1 MSMRV
6 LLLIAAAAMAA
17 MQAAPTSTRLDS
29 TRQTGVA
36 TNLQVPDAPAFAR
49 DAMDLVSSADLSRW
63 HDLLCVE
70 PHVAGTPGDVRQVER
85 LRQAFESMGL
95 TAHVEGFK
103 CLLSRPVSAQLEI
116 VDERPG
122 AGEALPQ
129 GRRGVV
135 PLPIDER
142 NLLEDPAT
150 AHPDL
155 SWGWNAFSG
164 SGDVTAPVV
173 YANYA
178 TREDFATLASLGV
191 QVEGKVVLARYGR
204 CFRGYKARFAQE
216 AGAAGLILYSDPA
229 DVGFTRGKVWPEG
242 GGWANDTCIQRGT
255 LNTLPY
261 PGDPGTPGIYA
272 SENVLREA
280 PEQLDLP
287 RIPVQPVGYA
297 AASAILARFQGPDA
311 PDAWRGGLP
320 MPYRLTMAQGCEVR
334 LQVQQERFIGS
345 SANVIATIPGAVHP
359 ERFVILGCH
368 HDAWGLGAADPG
380 AGTICLL
387 EAARC
392 FAALAERGI
401 RPASTLVF
409 AAWGAEEF
417 GIIGSTEWVEGHAA
431 ELQRSG
437 ALYINL
443 DMAAM
448 GPNPSLALSP
458 ELGGMVSRAISQVPS
473 AAAPGETVLQSLQR
487 QAGDRPVF
495 GALGGGSDHIGF
507 VCRVGVPSVAI
518 SAHGAPG
525 TSYHSNYDTVQW
537 YRSIVG
543 QDYASAAMVTRSAI
557 AVAAAMS
564 QPRFPAWR
572 MQDLVRGISV
582 HLDALMAR
590 ADESQRRQM
599 AVLQP
604 GLQELLVRA
613 ERIDAAIPLATSLN
627 EQNATRVERGLR
639 NAVLAFVDEQGL
651 DGRPWFRSLVA
662 ASHRDDGYAA
672 CMLPL
677 LTEAIMDQDAE
688 RLQRAVER
696 MEKAQQRC
704 GNALRLIEVGLGL
717 PLGSS

>member
-1 MSMRV
+1 MPMRV
-6 LLLIAAAAMAA
+6 LLLAGAAVMVA
-17 MQAAPTSTRLDS
+17 MQSAPTWTPPQASPQDAA
-29 TRQTGVA
+29 GKPV
-36 TNLQVPDAPAFAR
+36 QVPDASAFAKA
-49 DAMDLVSSADLSRW
+49 AMDLVSSADLSRW

-95 TAHVEGFK
+95 NPQVEGFK

-122 AGEALPQ
+122 AGETLPK

-155 SWGWNAFSG
+155 SWGWNAYSG

-191 QVEGKVVLARYGR
+191 QVEGRIVLARYGR

-242 GGWANDTCIQRGT
+242 GGWANDACIQRGT
-255 LNTLPY
+255 LSTLPY
-261 PGDPGTPGIYA
+261 PGDPGTPGVYA
-272 SENVLREA
+272 GENVLRQA
-280 PEQLDLP
+280 PERLDLP
-287 RIPVQPVGYA
+287 RIPVQPIGYA

-311 PDAWRGGLP
+311 PDAWKGGLP
-320 MPYRLTMAQGCEVR
+320 MPYRLSMAQGCRVR
-334 LQVQQERFIGS
+334 LQVEQERFLGS

-392 FAALAERGI
+392 FAVLAAQGI
-401 RPASTLVF
+401 RPASTLIF

-417 GIIGSTEWVEGHAA
+417 GIIGSTEWVEGHAT
-431 ELQRSG
+431 ELERSG

-458 ELGGMVSRAISQVPS
+458 ELGGMVSGAISKVPS

-507 VCRVGVPSVAI
+507 VCRAGVPSVAI

-543 QDYASAAMVTRSAI
+543 SDYASATMVTRSAI

-564 QPRFPAWR
+564 QPRLPAWR
-572 MQDLVRGISV
+572 MQDLVRGITA

-590 ADESQRRQM
+590 VDESQRRQM

-613 ERIDAAIPLATSLN
+613 ERIDVAISTSTLISDRNAA
-627 EQNATRVERGLR
+627 RVERGFR
-639 NAVLAFVDEQGL
+639 GAVLAFVDEQGL

-662 ASHRDDGYAA
+662 ASHRDDGYAP

-677 LTEAIMDQDAE
+677 LTEAVMDQDAA
-688 RLQRAVER
+688 RLQAAVER

-704 GNALRLIEVGLGL
+704 GSALRLVEVGLGL
-717 PLGSS
+717 VPGGS

>member
-1 MSMRV
+1 MPMRAI
-6 LLLIAAAAMAA
+6 LLAAAAAMAA
-17 MQAAPTSTRLDS
+17 MQAAPTLTPPGSSPHDAAGRP
-29 TRQTGVA
+29 V
-36 TNLQVPDAPAFAR
+36 QVPEATAFTKA
-49 DAMDLVSSADLSRW
+49 AMDLVSSADLSRW
-63 HDLLCVE
+63 HDMLCVE

-122 AGEALPQ
+122 AGEELPQ

-155 SWGWNAFSG
+155 SWGWNAYSG

-191 QVEGKVVLARYGR
+191 QVEGKIVLARYGR

-242 GGWANDTCIQRGT
+242 GGWANDACIQRGT

-280 PEQLDLP
+280 PERLDLP

-297 AASAILARFQGPDA
+297 AASAILARFEGPDA
-311 PDAWRGGLP
+311 PEAWKGGLS
-320 MPYRLTMAQGCEVR
+320 MPYRLSMAQGCRVHLKVE
-334 LQVQQERFIGS
+334 QERFIGS

-392 FAALAERGI
+392 FAALAAQGI

-437 ALYINL
+437 AVYINL

-473 AAAPGETVLQSLQR
+473 AAAPAETVLQSLQR

-525 TSYHSNYDTVQW
+525 TSYHSNYDTVAW
-537 YRSIVG
+537 YRATVG
-543 QDYASAAMVTRSAI
+543 DDYASASMITREAVAI
-557 AVAAAMS
+557 AALAAQS
-564 QPRFPAWR
+564 PLPGWR
-572 MQDLVRGISV
+572 VQDLGRGLLA
-582 HLDALMAR
+582 HLDALLQR
-590 ADESQRRQM
+590 CQDEDMRRRLETLRPAM
-599 AVLQP
+599 EAMVIR
-604 GLQELLVRA
+604 GEA
-613 ERIDAAIPLATSLN
+613 IDAAIAQGLELN
-627 EQNATRVERGLR
+627 RQDDARVRRGLR
-639 NAVLAFVDEQGL
+639 SLIRAWVDDAGL
-651 DGRPWFRSLVA
+651 EGRPWFRSLIA
-662 ASHRDDGYAA
+662 ASDRNDGYAP

-677 LTEAIMDQDAE
+677 LAEAVSDGDAE
-688 RLQRAVER
+688 RLDRAVER
-696 MEKAQQRC
+696 MTAAQDRAEQ
-704 GNALRLIEVGLGL
+704 ALRLVETGLRL
-717 PLGSS
+717 PAR